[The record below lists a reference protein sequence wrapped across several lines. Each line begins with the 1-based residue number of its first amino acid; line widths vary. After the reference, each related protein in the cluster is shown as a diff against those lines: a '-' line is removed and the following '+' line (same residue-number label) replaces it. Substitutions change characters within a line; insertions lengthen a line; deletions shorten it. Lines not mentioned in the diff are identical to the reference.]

1 MSKLDEVKE
10 ILNTLRVALSLSIGI
25 LIFVLGA
32 IVKRYDANNID
43 LIFWTGI
50 GILFSLLV
58 LIVKIVRK
66 LSSKT
71 KEIRSL

>member
-50 GILFSLLV
+50 VILFSLLV

-66 LSSKT
+66 LSLKT